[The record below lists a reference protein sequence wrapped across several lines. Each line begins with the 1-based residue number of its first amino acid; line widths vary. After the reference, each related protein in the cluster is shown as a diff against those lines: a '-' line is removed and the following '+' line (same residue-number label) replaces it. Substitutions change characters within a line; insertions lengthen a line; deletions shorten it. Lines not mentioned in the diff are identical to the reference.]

1 MGAWGPRWLE
11 LEPQHIDATYV
22 LWATCKLVD
31 PDKVP
36 SKGLVARIELADR
49 PTERFW
55 MLLGQSHAEVC
66 STYPGRVED
75 LIVRTD
81 SQTLAHRTRRR
92 GAGHGRGLPR
102 RSAASLRSCSSA
114 NRPPAP
120 VSCSARYAM

>member
-1 MGAWGPRWLE
+1 
-11 LEPQHIDATYV
+11 V

-31 PDKVP
+31 HNTVP

-55 MLLGQSHAEVC
+55 MLLGQSQAEAC

-81 SQTLAHRTRRR
+81 SQTLARWHLRHLTYEEAARSGRMR
-92 GAGHGRGLPR
+92 IEGSRASSRAFLTCIRPSPFAGIQ
-102 RSAASLRSCSSA
+102 
-114 NRPPAP
+114 PAP
-120 VSCSARYAM
+120 QPSTARGPQ